1 MRRQSPAEKKA
12 ECIPADNRIFHQS
25 KTKIRNPRGPI
36 TEVSFPFFTS
46 TFRLEINSM
55 PVISFF
61 SPNLAVSTD
70 SSKVSEKGRFYRR
83 VFFFPV
89 WMKSVSAGASRNTVT
104 CRIEF
109 FHPRIVFCR
118 RPAPEVMHQHITEEM
133 ADCTVHFRF
142 RRIQFCIPIRCKQL

>member
-70 SSKVSEKGRFYRR
+70 SSKVSVLSESFSAAIVSLPGLEKQLTMQY
-83 VFFFPV
+83 FP
-89 WMKSVSAGASRNTVT
+89 KNDGFTG
-104 CRIEF
+104 EF
-109 FHPRIVFCR
+109 FSS
-118 RPAPEVMHQHITEEM
+118 QYG
-133 ADCTVHFRF
+133 
-142 RRIQFCIPIRCKQL
+142 